1 MHCDCWHPETF
12 PPFSPHCHLPRQA
25 LVSKP
30 DARLSQYPIQALLHT
45 KVVFLEAKLDTTI
58 PLSQAYE
65 VCQLLPARGPNSTQ
79 PHSILT
85 TPGFSPQLVH
95 LFLKRSLPPL
105 YRAEQRASTLSGVA
119 TLLSAVP
126 RLTVLGSHW
135 CFDICVSRP
144 IVSSPRQ
151 VLNKYLSS

>member
-1 MHCDCWHPETF
+1 MTAGILRPSLL
-12 PPFSPHCHLPRQA
+12 SPLTATSLTRPWSPNQM
-25 LVSKP
+25 LVSHST
-30 DARLSQYPIQALLHT
+30 LIQALLHT
-45 KVVFLEAKLDTTI
+45 KVVFLETKLDTTI

-65 VCQLLPARGPNSTQ
+65 VCQLLPARGPDSTQ

-95 LFLKRSLPPL
+95 LFLKRPLPPL
-105 YRAEQRASTLSGVA
+105 YRAEQRASTLSRVA

-126 RLTVLGSHW
+126 RLTVLGCHW

-144 IVSSPRQ
+144 TVSSPRQ
-151 VLNKYLSS
+151 VLSKYLSS